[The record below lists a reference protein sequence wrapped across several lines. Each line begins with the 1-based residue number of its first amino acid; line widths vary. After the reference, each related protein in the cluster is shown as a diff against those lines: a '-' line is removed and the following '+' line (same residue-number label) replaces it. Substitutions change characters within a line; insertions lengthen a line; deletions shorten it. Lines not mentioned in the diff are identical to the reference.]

1 MALHLSKQDREQL
14 LKELAAAEPYTN
26 EEVLELD
33 GDIDTARWKATMA
46 KKFLQEANKEVSQE

>member
-33 GDIDTARWKATMA
+33 GDIDTARWKSTMA